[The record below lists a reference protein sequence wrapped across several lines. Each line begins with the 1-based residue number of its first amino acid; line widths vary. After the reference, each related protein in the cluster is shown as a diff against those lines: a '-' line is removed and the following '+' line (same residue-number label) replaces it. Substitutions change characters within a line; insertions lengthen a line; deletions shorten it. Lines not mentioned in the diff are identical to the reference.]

1 MDTIIARMRILYVL
15 LAVIQF
21 SFAFHAMKTGRG
33 AMWITIIM
41 VFPVVGCLAYYFLEV
56 FPHSR
61 EERAV
66 RKHVRD
72 IAKALNPDGE
82 LQRRAEDLA
91 MTASVEN
98 RLKLADECLERGM
111 FDEAIRL
118 YEGCLEG
125 PHAADAGILFS
136 CARARFYNGEVRQ
149 AEEILAKL
157 ETAHPK
163 YRIDEVLLLR
173 ARVNEALGD
182 TQRALNAYEA
192 LRNRYVGFEAKY
204 RYGLLL
210 DRLGRG
216 PEAQELFDFIAANAR
231 RSAVESE
238 REWVKLAGMEREKVA
253 A

>member
-1 MDTIIARMRILYVL
+1 MRVLYVL

-33 AMWITIIM
+33 GMWVTIII
-41 VFPVVGCLAYYFLEV
+41 VFPVIGCLAYYFMEV

-72 IAKALNPDGE
+72 IAKAMNPDGE
-82 LQRRAEDLA
+82 LKRRAEELEQ
-91 MTASVEN
+91 TASVEN
-98 RLKLADECLERGM
+98 KTKLGDECLERGM

-118 YEGCLEG
+118 YEGCLIG
-125 PHAADAGILFS
+125 PHANDARLLFS
-136 CARARFYNGEVRQ
+136 LARARFYNGETRP
-149 AEEILAKL
+149 AEEIIEKL
-157 ETAHPK
+157 MVAHPK
-163 YRIDEVLLLR
+163 YCTDEVLLLR
-173 ARVNEALGD
+173 ARVDETLGA

-192 LRNRYVGFEAKY
+192 LRARYVGFEAKY

-210 DRLGRG
+210 KRLGRDT
-216 PEAQELFDFIAANAR
+216 EAYELFNFIESKGK
-231 RSAVESE
+231 RSALDSE
-238 REWVKLAGMEREKVA
+238 KQWVKLAAEEREKVA